1 MYNVLLYI
9 HEYGNS
15 RNLDSEWINDFH
27 LYISIVVQ
35 IMSSH
40 RRDRDSYDR
49 QERRRDRPDSPN
61 TRRRSSS
68 SRMDDL
74 DQYQEKQNYIPPHDG
89 SRRDERRRSS
99 HKDERYKSERHRDEK
114 SRKRSK
120 RDKGTPSDDEDLLD
134 IRALGI
140 LPITEEDY

>member
-1 MYNVLLYI
+1 
-9 HEYGNS
+9 
-15 RNLDSEWINDFH
+15 
-27 LYISIVVQ
+27 
-35 IMSSH
+35 MSSH

-49 QERRRDRPDSPN
+49 AERRRERSESPN
-61 TRRRSSS
+61 TRRRYSS

-74 DQYQEKQNYIPPHDG
+74 DQYQEKQIRPRDDT
-89 SRRDERRRSS
+89 RRDRHESERRRSS
-99 HKDERYKSERHRDEK
+99 HKDERHRSDRHRDDK

-140 LPITEEDY
+140 SPISEEDY

>member
-1 MYNVLLYI
+1 
-9 HEYGNS
+9 
-15 RNLDSEWINDFH
+15 
-27 LYISIVVQ
+27 
-35 IMSSH
+35 MSFH

-49 QERRRDRPDSPN
+49 AERVRDRSDSPDRRRRY
-61 TRRRSSS
+61 SS

-74 DQYQEKQNYIPPHDG
+74 DLYQEKQIRPRDDT
-89 SRRDERRRSS
+89 RRDRHESDRRRSS
-99 HKDERYKSERHRDEK
+99 HISDRHRSDRHHDDK

-140 LPITEEDY
+140 SPITEEDY